1 MRVTFDLLRAKCKG
15 RDQCGIQIL
24 QSSELAALAEVM
36 TKNVLKRKQDGQSQD
51 KMGRVCHLRTGKNT
65 SVAGG

>member
-24 QSSELAALAEVM
+24 QWKAQENSTSLISNPRPNLLVPWGMASEFWCS
-36 TKNVLKRKQDGQSQD
+36 KIF
-51 KMGRVCHLRTGKNT
+51 
-65 SVAGG
+65 